1 MRDRL
6 KWVNGAERSKH
17 DLSRRRLLEAAG
29 AAAVG
34 LGALG
39 ESPAAFAAAGG
50 GKIPRSRRALMQ
62 ETVRDLVANDPATYP
77 TLPAGYRQVFE
88 AAARI
93 GFTGFEFLS
102 NSGAP
107 SFPQHASA
115 EGGASV
121 SPTQIRAWLDESGL
135 EAVGHYNASA
145 TPTGYVGLTPAT
157 IEAAL
162 ATAQTLG
169 QPQTGSLDATTT
181 YRQKGQI
188 DPIIETWNQM
198 AVKASK
204 AGIPIYTHAH
214 SAPWNF
220 LLDTGPRDA
229 AGNYTRSSGVRVME
243 YFLQHT
249 DPRWVKLEMDV
260 FWAYVGQFRFKTY
273 TAADGTSVTKVF
285 DPAET
290 AGRFAARCPIF
301 HAKDGISV
309 PSDPN
314 GWVIVPCGFGD
325 IDFDRF
331 FRLARAGRHR
341 PYWSSEQDNAPGA
354 AADPQ
359 KSLRDAASGYRGLAT
374 LGTRAGVG
382 APFAGHNVG

>member
-1 MRDRL
+1 M
-6 KWVNGAERSKH
+6 G
-17 DLSRRRLLEAAG
+17 
-29 AAAVG
+29 
-34 LGALG
+34 
-39 ESPAAFAAAGG
+39 
-50 GKIPRSRRALMQ
+50 
-62 ETVRDLVANDPATYP
+62 
-77 TLPAGYRQVFE
+77 
-88 AAARI
+88 
-93 GFTGFEFLS
+93 
-102 NSGAP
+102 
-107 SFPQHASA
+107 
-115 EGGASV
+115 
-121 SPTQIRAWLDESGL
+121 
-135 EAVGHYNASA
+135 
-145 TPTGYVGLTPAT
+145 
-157 IEAAL
+157 
-162 ATAQTLG
+162 
-169 QPQTGSLDATTT
+169 

-243 YFLQHT
+243 YFLRAHGS
-249 DPRWVKLEMDV
+249 
-260 FWAYVGQFRFKTY
+260 AVGQAR
-273 TAADGTSVTKVF
+273 DGRLLGVRRAVPVQDVHGGGRHDVTKVF

>member
-1 MRDRL
+1 
-6 KWVNGAERSKH
+6 
-17 DLSRRRLLEAAG
+17 
-29 AAAVG
+29 
-34 LGALG
+34 
-39 ESPAAFAAAGG
+39 
-50 GKIPRSRRALMQ
+50 MQ
-62 ETVRDLVANDPATYP
+62 ETVRDLIASSPATYP

-88 AAARI
+88 AVARM

-102 NSGAP
+102 YSGVP
-107 SFPQHASA
+107 TFPQHASA

-145 TPTGYVGLTPAT
+145 TPTGFVGLTPAT
-157 IEAAL
+157 IDAAL

-169 QPQTGSLDATTT
+169 QPQTGSLDATLT
-181 YRQKGQI
+181 YRQKSQI
-188 DPIIETWNQM
+188 DPIIETWNEM

-214 SAPWNF
+214 SAPWDF
-220 LLDTGPRDA
+220 LLDTGPRDG

-249 DPRWVKLEMDV
+249 DPRWVKLEMDI
-260 FWAYVGQFRFKTY
+260 FWAYVGRFRFTTY
-273 TAADGTSVTKVF
+273 TAGDGRTVTRVF
-285 DPAET
+285 DPAAT

-325 IDFDRF
+325 IDFARF
-331 FRLARAGRHR
+331 FRLARAGAHR
-341 PYWSSEQDNAPGA
+341 PYWSSEQDNAPGG

-359 KSLRDAASGYRGLAT
+359 KSLRDAASGHRGLVT
-374 LGTRAGVG
+374 LGNRAGVG

>member
-1 MRDRL
+1 MRERL
-6 KWVNGAERSKH
+6 KWVNGDASSEH
-17 DLSRRRLLEAAG
+17 DLTRRRLLGSAA

-34 LGALG
+34 LGAVG
-39 ESPAAFAAAGG
+39 ESSASLAVGG
-50 GKIPRSRRALMQ
+50 GKVPRSRRALMQ
-62 ETVRDLVANDPATYP
+62 ETVRDLVVNSPATYP
-77 TLPAGYRQVFE
+77 SLPAGYRQVFE
-88 AAARI
+88 AGARI

-102 NSGAP
+102 YSGAP
-107 SFPQHASA
+107 TFPQHPSA

-135 EAVGHYNASA
+135 EAVGHYNAST
-145 TPTGYVGLTPAT
+145 TPTGFVGLTPAT
-157 IEAAL
+157 IDAAL

-169 QPQTGSLDATTT
+169 QPQTGSLDATLS
-181 YRQKGQI
+181 YRQKDQI
-188 DPIIETWNQM
+188 DPIVETWNQM

-260 FWAYVGQFRFKTY
+260 FWAYVGRFRFTTY
-273 TAADGTSVTKVF
+273 TAGDGTTVTRVF
-285 DPAET
+285 DPAAT
-290 AGRFAARCPIF
+290 AGRFAARSPIF

-309 PSDPN
+309 PSNPD
-314 GWVIVPCGFGD
+314 GWVIVPFGFGD

-331 FRLARAGRHR
+331 FRLARAGKHR

-374 LGTRAGVG
+374 LGTRGGVG

>member
-1 MRDRL
+1 
-6 KWVNGAERSKH
+6 
-17 DLSRRRLLEAAG
+17 
-29 AAAVG
+29 
-34 LGALG
+34 
-39 ESPAAFAAAGG
+39 
-50 GKIPRSRRALMQ
+50 MQ

-157 IEAAL
+157 IDAAL
-162 ATAQTLG
+162 ATAHTLG
-169 QPQTGSLDATTT
+169 QPQTGSLDATMT

-220 LLDTGPRDA
+220 LLDIGPRDA

-260 FWAYVGQFRFKTY
+260 FWAYVGRFRFKTY
-273 TAADGTSVTKVF
+273 TAADGTTVTKVF

-354 AADPQ
+354 AARYGRVCPPV
-359 KSLRDAASGYRGLAT
+359 
-374 LGTRAGVG
+374 RAGRNSRSQCRTGRSPSRSDGTLMILCMEVG
-382 APFAGHNVG
+382 QRAANLPAVSAGSKTFVTVVRRRVRLEPEPPDVIQTSISSLTHRG